1 MWVPRETK
9 ELIMKGQFEK
19 KKEFWELKNIV
30 ENGIKC
36 LKAEM
41 EELCHK
47 EENLKEIE
55 IMSAKQKIDE
65 EDASYCC

>member
-1 MWVPRETK
+1 MSISRETRKLIIK
-9 ELIMKGQFEK
+9 EQFEE
-19 KKEFWELKNIV
+19 KKEFLELKNIV

-36 LKAEM
+36 LAAQM
-41 EELCHK
+41 GELCHK

-55 IMSAKQKIDE
+55 IMSAKRKIDM